1 MNLQKQSPNSIK
13 LEEAVLGSIII
24 NKKSLEKVIDIL
36 KPEFFYLKKN
46 KIIFKYIKKLF
57 YEYNKIDFLTL
68 ISELKKDNVLNVI
81 GGEIY
86 ISYIINNNTNFNKI
100 EKYVKI
106 LIEKFILRKLIKLST
121 TIINR
126 TYRENTNTLDLLNYI
141 QINIDDIYIKY
152 IKNNLRSIKHL
163 IPKTIK
169 RINNKNFLYIPTGFN
184 KLDNIILGLQ
194 KSDLIIIASRP
205 GMGKTSF
212 ALSLIINI
220 IKRNI
225 PIGLFS
231 LEMSYYQII
240 SRLITLETKISY
252 EKLNTINLT
261 KKELKIFKK
270 KIKNIKKYPLYIDD
284 SPYLSLIDLK
294 NKCRKLIYKHN
305 VKLIIIDYLQL
316 INVNDIKIKNR
327 EQEISTISRNIKYI
341 AKEFKI
347 PIIAISQ
354 LSRAVEIRGGYK
366 RPMLSDLR
374 ESGAI
379 EQDADI
385 VLLLYRPDYYGFKYW
400 DNDYTTLCE
409 GQAEIIIAKHRNGK
423 LGNIKL
429 KFIKTQAKFKNL

>member
-1 MNLQKQSPNSIK
+1 M
-13 LEEAVLGSIII
+13 
-24 NKKSLEKVIDIL
+24 
-36 KPEFFYLKKN
+36 
-46 KIIFKYIKKLF
+46 F